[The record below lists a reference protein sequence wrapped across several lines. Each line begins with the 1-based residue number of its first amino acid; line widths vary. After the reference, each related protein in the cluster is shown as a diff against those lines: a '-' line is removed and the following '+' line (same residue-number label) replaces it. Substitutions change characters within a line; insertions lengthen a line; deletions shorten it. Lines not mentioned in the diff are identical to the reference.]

1 MKITRLVSVAKR
13 KKQRDY
19 KIGFTLNIKKM
30 NKKIVLITGT
40 NSGFGWLTAKAV
52 ASSGH
57 QVYATMRETDGK
69 NAEKAE
75 ALAQVEN
82 ITVLDVTLTDD
93 TSVANAIDTIIAK
106 EGTIDVVVN
115 NAGAAMFGVV
125 ESATPADVQ
134 RMVDINFIAPWR
146 VTKLA
151 LPAMRKKSDGLIINI
166 TSASG
171 RFSFPFTAVYGASK
185 YALEGLSEGLH
196 YELKPLGVDV
206 AIVEPGTFPTEMS
219 QKIQSGSDTS
229 VVDEYEALTEFQNS
243 FFSAVGQIRETVNP
257 NPQDVADAV
266 VKLIDSPK
274 GQRPL
279 RTVVD
284 PTTGEFVKMANIAV
298 QLEYAKTLKAYGME
312 DLLK

>member
-1 MKITRLVSVAKR
+1 
-13 KKQRDY
+13 
-19 KIGFTLNIKKM
+19 M

-57 QVYATMRETDGK
+57 KVYATMRETNGK
-69 NAEKAE
+69 NAEKAKE
-75 ALAQVEN
+75 LSQEEN

-93 TSVANAIDTIIAK
+93 ASVVNAIDTIIAK
-106 EGTIDVVVN
+106 EGTIDVLVN
-115 NAGAAMFGVV
+115 NAGAVMFGVV

-134 RMVDINFIAPWR
+134 RIFDINVIAPWR

-151 LPAMRKKSDGLIINI
+151 LPAMRKQSEGLIINI
-166 TSASG
+166 SSGNG
-171 RFSFPFTAVYGASK
+171 RFSFPFAAVYGASK
-185 YALEGLSEGLH
+185 FALEGLSEGLH
-196 YELKPLGVDV
+196 YELRPLGVDV
-206 AIVEPGTFPTEMS
+206 AIVQPGSFPTEMS

-229 VVDEYEALTEFQNS
+229 ILGAYEMLTEVQNS
-243 FFSAVGQIRETVNP
+243 FFSAVGQILENAIP
-257 NPQDVADAV
+257 NPQDVADSV
-266 VKLIDSPK
+266 VKLINSPK

-284 PTTGEFVKMANIAV
+284 LTSGELVKTANDAV
-298 QLEYAKTLKAYGME
+298 KVEYAKTLTVYGMQ